1 MSEEKNLTNLD
12 NAFSALNKVREE
24 SLSISREIVQ
34 YSSKSIRSVHRN
46 NFEDAAKHIAD
57 ASQKL
62 DTLKNLSKNVS
73 EISYAGY
80 VLDAEREY
88 VEAVLFYK
96 FEKNNILE
104 PYENFDVHPSSYI
117 QGIGDTIGEWRRKA
131 LEHLRKLKIN
141 EAENYLEAMEE
152 SLEILNQL
160 DYPDALTGG
169 LRRYADN
176 ARSIIERTRSDITNA
191 FINESLR
198 SDLSKLNKDE
208 L

>member
-1 MSEEKNLTNLD
+1 M
-12 NAFSALNKVREE
+12 
-24 SLSISREIVQ
+24 
-34 YSSKSIRSVHRN
+34 
-46 NFEDAAKHIAD
+46 
-57 ASQKL
+57 
-62 DTLKNLSKNVS
+62 
-73 EISYAGY
+73 
-80 VLDAEREY
+80 
-88 VEAVLFYK
+88 FYK

-104 PYENFDVHPSSYI
+104 PYENFDVHPSSHI
-117 QGIGDTIGEWRRKA
+117 QGIGDTRGEWRRKA
-131 LEHLRKLKIN
+131 LEHLRELKIN

-160 DYPDALTGG
+160 DYPDALTGV